1 MLMQMLYMDLYQ
13 WMKVSI
19 AEDQLGKEREET
31 ALGAMNEGEL
41 QNNKVS
47 YFTKF
52 NVLPIL
58 QF

>member
-1 MLMQMLYMDLYQ
+1 
-13 WMKVSI
+13 MKVSI